1 MEPGSDDRTR
11 AERTQRSAA
20 PSEHRRARVGA
31 PQGATRRGIPARL
44 VGAVLA
50 TSAVVVLSSLV
61 PQAASRLAE
70 LPGDGAVRLLYAGER
85 PTESGLLRV
94 LDSREAA
101 IAWVERAGPHRDLG
115 HFYFVLADELGDT
128 EERRRTLLLRA
139 EAELTTAMARS
150 PADPPTLALLATT
163 YLDLDRPEEARR
175 WLEMAQRIAPYSPET
190 ALVRAWIALTTAP
203 PDDSPRPAD
212 ARDFRAAFAYDR
224 ARFVQMVVELDAEER
239 VSPAF
244 AGTEDDYELRVALMR
259 AEEDR
264 LDESRAGP

>member
-1 MEPGSDDRTR
+1 MPG
-11 AERTQRSAA
+11 
-20 PSEHRRARVGA
+20 RR
-31 PQGATRRGIPARL
+31 

-85 PTESGLLRV
+85 PTEAGLLRV

-101 IAWVERAGPHRDLG
+101 LAWVERAGPHRDLG

-163 YLDLDRPEEARR
+163 YVELDRPEQARR
-175 WLEMAQRIAPYSPET
+175 WLEVAQRIAPFSPET

-203 PDDSPRPAD
+203 PDDPPRPTD

-224 ARFVQMVVELDAEER
+224 ARFVQMVMELGARDR
-239 VSPAF
+239 VLPAF
-244 AGTEDDYELRVALMR
+244 AGTEADYELRVALMR

-264 LDESRAGP
+264 LDDSRADP